1 MRAVI
6 SQVELANSGATQS
19 VEGNAYFPRDAVNW
33 EYLSKNDEQ
42 YRCPW
47 KGDCT
52 FYDVVVDGTRH
63 TSAAWSYDEP
73 LEAANH
79 IRGYVAFTAPVE
91 VH

>member
-6 SQVELANSGATQS
+6 SQVEIANSASTQS
-19 VEGNAYFPRDAVNW
+19 VEGNSYFPREAVNW

-42 YRCPW
+42 YHCPW

-52 FYDVVVDGTRH
+52 FYDVVVDGVKH
-63 TSAAWSYDEP
+63 ASAAWSYEEP

-79 IRGYVAFTAPVE
+79 IRGHVAFTSPVE
-91 VH
+91 IH